1 MARPFLTAACLALPL
16 LFHAQSVQQA
26 LHSVNAAFAG
36 AVVIKL
42 DKHDRLV
49 MDFFDKGVRFR
60 QDVATVAQLDPAQIT
75 YSAEEQAVVL
85 NCRSGE
91 ERCITKEV
99 FKLGL
104 LRNSARSTLPC
115 PADDP
120 DGARTIVVLQDM
132 IHSMQA
138 TATAVPAE
146 TRAAG
151 SRTKDR

>member
-1 MARPFLTAACLALPL
+1 MARPFLTTAALALPL
-16 LFHAQSVQQA
+16 LFHAQTVQQA
-26 LHSVNAAFAG
+26 LQGANEAFAG
-36 AVVIKL
+36 AVVLKL

-60 QDVATVAQLDPAQIT
+60 QDVATMAQLDPAQIT
-75 YSAEEQAVVL
+75 YSAGEQAVVL
-85 NCRSGE
+85 NCRNGE

-120 DGARTIVVLQDM
+120 EGARTIAVLQDLV
-132 IHSMQA
+132 HSMQA

-151 SRTKDR
+151 SRTKDQ